1 MKTIFIRQYDAFGD
15 WISIN
20 GLPRYLI
27 KEHSY
32 EKVYLV
38 LEQESSRNFVNFLYE
53 DDSRINIIMHRDFEN
68 VCTTEDVIDTRYNE
82 SYPVVGTGNYWSYQ
96 NPFGDYIHN
105 GEASNSDNFYVKLGI
120 DNKIKNEYFFFSRKI
135 DLENDLFNK
144 QDLSEPYSIVCE
156 YGEHLIDKKYLKY
169 SKIVNLHCISPN
181 FVDTLKILE
190 NSDDVHLIENS
201 VALFVYH
208 LQAANLLKKFK
219 VHLHAYA
226 RKEPHRRCSG
236 EGCDNLYL
244 NMLLLPKLDNW
255 EIIW

>member
-20 GLPRYLI
+20 GLVRYLI
-27 KEHSY
+27 KEYCY

-38 LEQESSRNFVNFLYE
+38 LDHESSKNFVNFLYE
-53 DDSRINIIMHRDFEN
+53 DESKVEIIMDCDFQN
-68 VCTTEDVIDTRYNE
+68 LCTTEDVIDTRYN
-82 SYPVVGTGNYWSYQ
+82 Q
-96 NPFGDYIHN
+96 NPFGNYIHN
-105 GEASNSDNFYVKLGI
+105 GESSNSDNFYIKLGI
-120 DNKIKNEYFFFSRKI
+120 DKKIKNEYFFFLRKI
-135 DLENDLFNK
+135 DLENQLF
-144 QDLSEPYSIVCE
+144 SEQGISESYSIICD
-156 YGEHLIDKKYLKY
+156 YGEHLIDKKYLKN
-169 SKIVNLHCISPN
+169 SKVINLHCISPN

-190 NSDDVHLIENS
+190 NSDDIHLIENS

-208 LQAANLLKKFK
+208 LQTANLLKKFK